1 MTPLNALAMVAQAQ
15 SWNALV
21 NKKAIA
27 VSFERTFVKYI
38 HPTKGW
44 RRVSNRRLGIRDAA

>member
-1 MTPLNALAMVAQAQ
+1 MTPLNALAMVARTQR
-15 SWNALV
+15 WNALV